1 MWFVGNIERL
11 TEKNK
16 NYRKVLHTNPTMQ
29 LVVMSL
35 KPREEIGMEIHPGTS
50 QFIRIEEG
58 KARVELCNK
67 GDTSCYTRYMYEG
80 DAVVV
85 PPNTY
90 HNVTNTSYSHDL
102 KLYTIYSPP
111 EHEPG
116 LIEEEKTD

>member
-67 GDTSCYTRYMYEG
+67 GDTSCYTRYM
-80 DAVVV
+80 
-85 PPNTY
+85 
-90 HNVTNTSYSHDL
+90 
-102 KLYTIYSPP
+102 
-111 EHEPG
+111 
-116 LIEEEKTD
+116 